1 MEHIWKEV
9 NNFVQEVNWA
19 GLEPQ
24 GQIVLELSE
33 DVSGEEDRVA
43 DSLLEAL
50 GNFYPGAEFT
60 TDLPA
65 FRSRRL
71 VVNRV
76 S

>member
-24 GQIVLELSE
+24 GQIDLELSE
-33 DVSGEEDRVA
+33 DVYGEEDRVA
-43 DSLLEAL
+43 DRLLEAL
-50 GNFYPGAEFT
+50 GNFYPGAKFT
-60 TDLPA
+60 TDLPVL
-65 FRSRRL
+65 RSRRL